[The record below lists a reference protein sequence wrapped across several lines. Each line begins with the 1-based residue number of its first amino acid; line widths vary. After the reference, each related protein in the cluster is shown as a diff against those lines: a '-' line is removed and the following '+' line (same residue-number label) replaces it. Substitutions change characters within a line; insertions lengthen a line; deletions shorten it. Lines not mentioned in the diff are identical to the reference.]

1 MIVKQRVIMTYETVN
16 FDEEMAYSRND
27 SGAYFYGEGFEPVE
41 SVKDVVKA
49 YMEAGHRIPDA
60 FSEARALI
68 ANLL

>member
-1 MIVKQRVIMTYETVN
+1 
-16 FDEEMAYSRND
+16 MAYSRND

-49 YMEAGHRIPDA
+49 YIEAGHRIPDA

>member
-1 MIVKQRVIMTYETVN
+1 MIVKQRVIMTYENVN

-41 SVKDVVKA
+41 SAKDVAKA

-60 FSEARALI
+60 FSEVRALI